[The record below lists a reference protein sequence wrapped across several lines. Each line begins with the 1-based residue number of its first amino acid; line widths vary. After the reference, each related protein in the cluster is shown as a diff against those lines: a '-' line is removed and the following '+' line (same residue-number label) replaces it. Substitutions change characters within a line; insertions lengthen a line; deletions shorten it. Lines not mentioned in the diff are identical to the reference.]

1 VDHDDVV
8 SLREMSKRTILIA
21 VDPSECSRKAVTW
34 ANENFLREDDLV
46 VLCHVYYLGVEPS
59 VRRMDRM
66 EAYQELQ
73 TTYIEHSNE
82 LVHDAAKSITVANT
96 KEMLVL
102 EGVAREVL
110 LDTIAK
116 YQVDSVV
123 LGSRGFGGMK
133 GMLLGSV
140 SSHVAQ
146 HSPVPV
152 FVIH

>member
-1 VDHDDVV
+1 
-8 SLREMSKRTILIA
+8 MSKRTILIA
-21 VDPSECSRKAVTW
+21 VDQSEFSQKAVIW

-73 TTYIEHSNE
+73 TTYIQNSNE
-82 LVHDAAKSITVANT
+82 LVHQAAKWITVANT

-102 EGVAREVL
+102 EGQAREVL
-110 LDTIAK
+110 METIPK
-116 YQVDSVV
+116 YQVDSVI
-123 LGSRGFGGMK
+123 LGSRGFGGVK

-140 SSHVAQ
+140 SSYISQ